1 MNTQVKEA
9 LARNI
14 ASLADVLDWWREVLE
29 DLDHGATAP

>member
-14 ASLADVLDWWREVLE
+14 ASLADMLHWREVLG